1 MVWKIR
7 KRFSVKKNIIWFH
20 EKLCASKKN
29 GGLGLDLEIMNK
41 TLLAKWLVRFHDHTI
56 VEK

>member
-1 MVWKIR
+1 V
-7 KRFSVKKNIIWFH
+7 
-20 EKLCASKKN
+20 CASKKN